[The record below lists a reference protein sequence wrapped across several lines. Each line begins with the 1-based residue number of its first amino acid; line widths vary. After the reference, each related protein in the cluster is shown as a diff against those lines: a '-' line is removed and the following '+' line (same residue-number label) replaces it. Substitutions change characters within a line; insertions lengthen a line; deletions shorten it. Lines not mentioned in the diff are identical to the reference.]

1 MDSALDYITRLWPAA
16 VGFVGVVA
24 WLVRVDS
31 RTMNQANELARVER
45 EGAEELARLEKRI
58 DDRRREDM
66 GRIESQLSTVSQDI
80 KILLQRGK

>member
-1 MDSALDYITRLWPAA
+1 
-16 VGFVGVVA
+16 
-24 WLVRVDS
+24 
-31 RTMNQANELARVER
+31 MNQANELARVER